1 MPSSFT
7 LTKSR
12 IEALSDGVFSIAMTL
27 LVLKLEVPEV
37 MHHSSNADML
47 AQLLAMT
54 PAFMTYVVTF
64 LIAGGFWYLQHLL
77 FHFIRHADSPFVWM
91 NLIFLMLVALLPFS
105 AGLMAHLLIH
115 PVSQLFY
122 YGNHIAIALLLS
134 VQWEYAKR
142 RGLADVDSPEILFLT
157 IRVGS
162 TVGMFVACLIV
173 SLFLPA
179 WSWAPIPVSL
189 LMIAIVEHA
198 KRRGKRS
205 RGRGAAAG

>member
-1 MPSSFT
+1 MPSSLT

-12 IEALSDGVFSIAMTL
+12 IEALSDGVFAIAMTL

-37 MHHSSNADML
+37 MHHSSNAAML
-47 AQLLAMT
+47 AQLLALT

-64 LIAGGFWYLQHLL
+64 LIAGGFWYLQHLS

-122 YGNHIAIALLLS
+122 YGNHIAIAVMLNL
-134 VQWEYAKR
+134 QWQYAKW
-142 RGLADVDSPEILFLT
+142 RGLADAAGSDAAHLT
-157 IRVGS
+157 MRIVA
-162 TVGMFVACLIV
+162 TAVMFCACLLV
-173 SLFLPA
+173 SLALPA
-179 WSWAPIPVSL
+179 WSWTPIPISL
-189 LMIAIVEHA
+189 VAVMIIERLKTGKANLQKHA
-198 KRRGKRS
+198 R
-205 RGRGAAAG
+205 AAS